1 MAPTG
6 EPTPQMPGRSVRRS
20 LRTPPRDTSPLPSRH
35 SESSRDRSRSRG
47 EPPNP
52 DGAALPGERRRE
64 RSGKPTVWPAA
75 LDSLRPCLP
84 GERRDS

>member
-1 MAPTG
+1 MASTG
-6 EPTPQMPGRSVRRS
+6 EPTPQMPGRSVRWS

-35 SESSRDRSRSRG
+35 SESSLGQIPQPG

-52 DGAALPGERRRE
+52 DGTALPGERGRE

-75 LDSLRPCLP
+75 LASRRLCLP